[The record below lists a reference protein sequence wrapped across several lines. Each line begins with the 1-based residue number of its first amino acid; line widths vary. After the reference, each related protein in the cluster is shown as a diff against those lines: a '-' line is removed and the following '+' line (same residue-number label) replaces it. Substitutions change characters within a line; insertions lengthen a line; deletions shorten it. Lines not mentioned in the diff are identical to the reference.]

1 MIRDKYISK
10 ILLILLLCIC
20 VTGCQT
26 TESSVKSEEAL
37 FEAQL
42 RDAKNEMIIAVNVD
56 SSVSQLPFESVWMNR
71 SRFWGSLVFQGL
83 LIADENISNVN
94 PDLCEEYIISTDGK
108 QYTFILKDNLTWHDG
123 KPLTVD
129 DVVWSIETYLK
140 VQETNGFVK
149 KGLQEIQGVKQ
160 FEKGI
165 STGCS
170 CQ

>member
-1 MIRDKYISK
+1 MMRYKYISK

-26 TESSVKSEEAL
+26 KESNVKSEETL

-149 KGLQEIQGVKQ
+149 KGLQEIQG
-160 FEKGI
+160 
-165 STGCS
+165 S
-170 CQ
+170 